1 MNGCMGRPVQN
12 AKSPLIAA
20 TAPWRWAITRLVV
33 WKPGTRSAC
42 RPGTAD
48 ATTAGDG
55 DGEPVTGPFGIPTAA
70 AVPVGNSPTA
80 GRGVGRPADTFPVSG
95 GPGRDNRGVSTM
107 DDRLRDIEARY
118 EAVQAELSSPGVA
131 EDRDRLRRLGKELS
145 ELGEIVVPYREYRLA
160 LTAAEEAGAAED
172 RAAGLRKRLEE
183 LLVPKDP
190 NDAKDVVLEIRAGP
204 GGQEAM
210 LWAGDLYELY
220 RRYAERRRYKTEV
233 LSASPSDLGGFK
245 EVVMEVRGK
254 GAYSRLKHESGT
266 HRVQRVPV
274 TESSGRI
281 HTSTATVAVL
291 PEAEEVEVDVRQ
303 EDLDIDVFRSSG
315 PGGQSVNTTDSAVRI
330 THKPSG
336 IVVTSQEER
345 SQLQN
350 REKAM
355 RYLRARL
362 YQQALDARQAKEAAA
377 RKLQVGS
384 GDRAEKIRT
393 YNFPDKRVTDHRV
406 KVTSHNLQAVL
417 DGDIDEFVDALMAA
431 ERAAQLAGE
440 DGQRPAGGGADGP
453 DDEDD
458 DGSGDGRR

>member
-1 MNGCMGRPVQN
+1 MAEGM
-12 AKSPLIAA
+12 
-20 TAPWRWAITRLVV
+20 
-33 WKPGTRSAC
+33 
-42 RPGTAD
+42 
-48 ATTAGDG
+48 
-55 DGEPVTGPFGIPTAA
+55 E
-70 AVPVGNSPTA
+70 
-80 GRGVGRPADTFPVSG
+80 
-95 GPGRDNRGVSTM
+95 
-107 DDRLRDIEARY
+107 DRLREIEARY
-118 EAVQAELSSPGVA
+118 EDLQRQLSAPDVA
-131 EDRDRLRRLGKELS
+131 QDPDRLRRLGKDYA
-145 ELGEIVVPYREYRLA
+145 ELGDIVVPWREYRTA
-160 LTAAEEAGAAED
+160 LQQAEEARGLAKAEGDPDMAAYFREEAD
-172 RAAGLRKRLEE
+172 AAAGRADALRRRLEE

-190 NDAKDVVLEIRAGP
+190 NDDKGVVLEIRAGP

-210 LWAGDLYELY
+210 LWAGDLYEMY
-220 RRYAERRRYKTEV
+220 RRYAERRGYRTEI

-245 EVVMEVRGK
+245 EVVVEVQGR

-291 PEAEEVEVDVRQ
+291 PEAEDVEVDVRP

-330 THKPSG
+330 THRPSG

-362 YQQALDARQAKEAAA
+362 FQNAQEEQQAREAAD
-377 RKLQVGS
+377 RKQQVGT

-393 YNFPDKRVTDHRV
+393 YNYPDNRVTDHRV
-406 KVTSHNLQAVL
+406 KVTSHQIQSVV
-417 DGDIDEFVDALMAA
+417 DGDIDVFVDALLAA
-431 ERAAQLAGE
+431 ERAAQLSGDERPGPAD
-440 DGQRPAGGGADGP
+440 DGDGGA
-453 DDEDD
+453 
-458 DGSGDGRR
+458 RRRR